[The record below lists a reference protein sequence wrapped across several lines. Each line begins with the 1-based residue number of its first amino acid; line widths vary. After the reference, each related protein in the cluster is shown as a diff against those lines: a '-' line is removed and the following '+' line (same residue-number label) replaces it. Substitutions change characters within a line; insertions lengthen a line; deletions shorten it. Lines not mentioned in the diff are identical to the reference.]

1 MSFTLSFLI
10 SLATFQPFK
19 RQINKLAKH
28 TPTIRR
34 QFADELLECV
44 WLSCGIGAQRVK
56 VDLWSLLAAFFR
68 ADTYVLRLYCV

>member
-10 SLATFQPFK
+10 SLPTFRPFK
-19 RQINKLAKH
+19 RQINKVAKH

-44 WLSCGIGAQRVK
+44 WLFCGIGAQRVK
-56 VDLWSLLAAFFR
+56 VDLWSLLIAFFR
-68 ADTYVLRLYCV
+68 ADTYGLRPYCV